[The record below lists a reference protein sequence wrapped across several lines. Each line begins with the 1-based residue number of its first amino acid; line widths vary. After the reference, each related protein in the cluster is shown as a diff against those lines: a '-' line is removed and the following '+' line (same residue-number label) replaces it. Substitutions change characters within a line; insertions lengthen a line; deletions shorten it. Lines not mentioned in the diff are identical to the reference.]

1 MVLFQTSF
9 HWLHGDFQVSG
20 RNSSPCSYWLHVAG
34 WELYV
39 CKRLRACERQ
49 FLQMEG
55 LLLKWTNYLSGW
67 KPRYFVL
74 DSGILSYYDS
84 PEDVGKVSKGSI
96 KMAVCEIR
104 VNPSDNS
111 RMDLIIPNEQYFY
124 LRAEN
129 AAERQKWLVA
139 LGSAKACIGDS
150 ATERPKEDLSGS
162 ETLGRK
168 LSELR
173 VFCNFL
179 MQQIKE
185 MQGAV
190 DPDGPGA
197 SPDIEKV
204 RAACCALYGTC
215 SHISSSLEDC
225 MNHISTTQDGIAQEK
240 PPPVTP
246 AGIKLPRAQKE
257 KNAVNTSPMRTP
269 QSDYEAPRQVDEV
282 TVLWKLEDMARR
294 PRARGNEGLLPNKNT
309 TG

>member
-1 MVLFQTSF
+1 
-9 HWLHGDFQVSG
+9 
-20 RNSSPCSYWLHVAG
+20 
-34 WELYV
+34 
-39 CKRLRACERQ
+39 
-49 FLQMEG
+49 MEG
-55 LLLKWTNYLSGW
+55 SLLKWTNYLSGW

-84 PEDVGKVSKGSI
+84 PEDVGKVSKSSI

-104 VNPSDNS
+104 VNPSDDS

-124 LRAEN
+124 LRTEN

-139 LGSAKACIGDS
+139 LGSAKACLGDS
-150 ATERPKEDLSGS
+150 ATQRPKEETSAS

-173 VFCNFL
+173 VYCSYL

-197 SPDIEKV
+197 SPDIEKA
-204 RAACCALYGTC
+204 RAACCALYGAC

-225 MNHISTTQDGIAQEK
+225 MRHISTKQDGIAQEM
-240 PPPVTP
+240 PPPETP
-246 AGIKLPRAQKE
+246 AAIELPQAQKV
-257 KNAVNTSPMRTP
+257 KNSVTTSPMRTP
-269 QSDYEAPRQVDEV
+269 QSVYEAPRQIDDV
-282 TVLWKLEDMARR
+282 TVLWKLEDMARWSR
-294 PRARGNEGLLPNKNT
+294 KRSKEVVLLNRNT
-309 TG
+309 AG

>member
-1 MVLFQTSF
+1 
-9 HWLHGDFQVSG
+9 
-20 RNSSPCSYWLHVAG
+20 
-34 WELYV
+34 
-39 CKRLRACERQ
+39 
-49 FLQMEG
+49 
-55 LLLKWTNYLSGW
+55 
-67 KPRYFVL
+67 
-74 DSGILSYYDS
+74 
-84 PEDVGKVSKGSI
+84 
-96 KMAVCEIR
+96 MAVCEIR